1 MEINVGNAPLY
12 HLIRANLEKIGIFP
26 NVMFNFTSENT
37 VSVVPKRYDLNFSR
51 AYTMANNSLSV
62 VELCIFQGA
71 GGVLDDI
78 WYVTIPLSQYGSNR
92 IVTCVTHDL
101 ECEAPIRSP
110 NNGCRGQRCLQ
121 SLKILP
127 NLSSKLKA

>member
-1 MEINVGNAPLY
+1 MEWNSVLGTPSY
-12 HLIRANLEKIGIFP
+12 HWIGADLEKIRIFP

-92 IVTCVTHDL
+92 IVTCMTHDL
-101 ECEAPIRSP
+101 EWEDPFRWSD
-110 NNGCRGQRCLQ
+110 NGHRDQ
-121 SLKILP
+121 
-127 NLSSKLKA
+127 